1 MSEEQ
6 MRAGDAERQAV
17 ADRLKAALDEGRL
30 ELHEYDERLQR
41 AYAAKTY
48 GDLDA
53 LTTDL
58 PGTVPAQHA
67 QMVPQPPQAAEE
79 TGAGAGPEAGE
90 MRRPGGPP
98 WLASYGGVVL
108 VCVIVWAL
116 SSMAS
121 GQWIY
126 FWPGWML
133 IPLVFGVI
141 RRMTGRDR

>member
-1 MSEEQ
+1 MSNEQ

-58 PGTVPAQHA
+58 PGTVPPQRA
-67 QMVPQPPQAAEE
+67 QMVPQPPRAAAE
-79 TGAGAGPEAGE
+79 AGADAGAEVGE

-98 WLASYGGVVL
+98 FLASYGGVVL
-108 VCVIVWAL
+108 VCVIIWAL

-121 GQWIY
+121 GEWIY

-133 IPLVFGVI
+133 IPLVFGLI

>member
-1 MSEEQ
+1 MSDEQ

-41 AYAAKTY
+41 TYAAKTY

-58 PGTVPAQHA
+58 PGTVPAQRA
-67 QMVPQPPQAAEE
+67 QVVPQAPRAAAEA
-79 TGAGAGPEAGE
+79 GAGAGPEVGE

-121 GQWIY
+121 GDWIY